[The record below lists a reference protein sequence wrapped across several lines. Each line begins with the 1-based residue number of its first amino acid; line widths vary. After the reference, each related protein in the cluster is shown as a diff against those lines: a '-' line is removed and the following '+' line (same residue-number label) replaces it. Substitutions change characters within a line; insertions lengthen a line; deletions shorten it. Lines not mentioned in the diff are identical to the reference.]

1 MRSKRV
7 LTKASEEILP
17 NLPPSALRNASGGLS
32 GRLGTP
38 LGTPSRPFWALLG
51 RPWDALGYS
60 WATLWTLQER
70 KAGAKLGPQ
79 SDFLEFTL

>member
-1 MRSKRV
+1 MRSKHV
-7 LTKASEEILP
+7 LTKVSKEILP
-17 NLPPSALRNASGGLS
+17 NSSPSALRNAPGGLL

-51 RPWDALGYS
+51 RPWEALGHS

-79 SDFLEFTL
+79 SDFLGFTM